1 MTKNLQEGDTV
12 SKTIMR
18 DGNLVV
24 ATCKFTP
31 SAEDGKEFHCDF
43 DSPSTESNLEQTTV
57 EPVENPDEAETNT
70 FETTSIM
77 SPSPEGSASDGTGS
91 GADAENHSPP
101 NPPKLPPSPNPV
113 QIFTGGS
120 REAGMAPQDGNP
132 NNGEPLCAT
141 LDSRC
146 RAVISAIGHLV
157 TPPDASDPHC
167 KPLDEACRALQ
178 GKLLFPP
185 KLPAKAASPPLS
197 ADPCDSN
204 SDCVSWRFL
213 RMVAAPFLAA
223 LKGPGVALDK
233 FPTDEAS
240 LFSVEGA
247 KLYRLALSQAAD
259 SQHVDQ
265 PFLLRMVYRSQ
276 LDSLLQDRYARVEM
290 QVSLSRMLWLSVGLA
305 LPSVLLSSVYLLI
318 HLRWAIVNR
327 REKLQAKKT
336 SRDQRL
342 LQEYQRG
349 EANPRPLS

>member
-1 MTKNLQEGDTV
+1 
-12 SKTIMR
+12 
-18 DGNLVV
+18 
-24 ATCKFTP
+24 
-31 SAEDGKEFHCDF
+31 
-43 DSPSTESNLEQTTV
+43 
-57 EPVENPDEAETNT
+57 
-70 FETTSIM
+70 
-77 SPSPEGSASDGTGS
+77 
-91 GADAENHSPP
+91 
-101 NPPKLPPSPNPV
+101 
-113 QIFTGGS
+113 
-120 REAGMAPQDGNP
+120 
-132 NNGEPLCAT
+132 
-141 LDSRC
+141 
-146 RAVISAIGHLV
+146 
-157 TPPDASDPHC
+157 
-167 KPLDEACRALQ
+167 
-178 GKLLFPP
+178 
-185 KLPAKAASPPLS
+185 
-197 ADPCDSN
+197 
-204 SDCVSWRFL
+204 
-213 RMVAAPFLAA
+213 MVAAPFLAA